1 MDKFLLPR
9 YDYDLCHDIKQGS
22 FCMLHVL
29 VVLVPWLD
37 LVFFDLV
44 SVKSESQK
52 IWVLDYSV
60 NSVHVFIVKLHI
72 CSLSVGSGT

>member
-1 MDKFLLPR
+1 
-9 YDYDLCHDIKQGS
+9 
-22 FCMLHVL
+22 MLHVL